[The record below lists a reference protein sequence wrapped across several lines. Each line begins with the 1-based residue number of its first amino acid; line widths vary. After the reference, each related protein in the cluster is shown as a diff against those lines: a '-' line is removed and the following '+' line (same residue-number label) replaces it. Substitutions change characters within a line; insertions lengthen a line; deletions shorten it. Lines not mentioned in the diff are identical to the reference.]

1 MRGRGEKKELDAPG
15 PFVVLILG
23 MVDVVSILQQGFF
36 KKVTQQVKDSGQ
48 EREKKKHIV
57 FEAV

>member
-23 MVDVVSILQQGFF
+23 MVDVVSILQQGF
-36 KKVTQQVKDSGQ
+36 
-48 EREKKKHIV
+48 
-57 FEAV
+57 